1 MSLEYLK
8 MLEDNGNME
17 AGDEIESPGCLVWL
31 YHFLA
36 QHYDY
41 LGDYESAIK
50 YVDHGL
56 AHTPTLIE
64 LYVTKG
70 RIFKH
75 AGHIEY
81 AVACLDEA
89 QSLGK
94 KLRQDN
100 F

>member
-1 MSLEYLK
+1 M
-8 MLEDNGNME
+8 ED
-17 AGDEIESPGCLVWL
+17 GDDPESPGCLVWL

-36 QHYDY
+36 QHFDY
-41 LGDYESAIK
+41 LGNFDDALR
-50 YVDHGL
+50 YVDLGL

-64 LYVTKG
+64 LYVAKG

-75 AGHIEY
+75 AGHIDY

-94 KLRQDN
+94 FFFRSFFFN
-100 F
+100 FCIKI